1 MFICRKNFEKFSR
14 VKTGQWQNIRKCLG
28 NLWPAA
34 LILGID
40 HKRRRLICI
49 VQNGVKVNDQP
60 KLAFKSPS
68 AVPLDLD
75 VTADISRMRLIADK
89 FAHDFQRFRYDD
101 KCFRVDL
108 ADNLLEPR
116 ELRKCYHRVQNV

>member
-40 HKRRRLICI
+40 HKRRQLICI
-49 VQNGVKVNDQP
+49 VQNGEKVNDQP

-68 AVPLDLD
+68 RCSTRFSRESRHITNAVDC
-75 VTADISRMRLIADK
+75 
-89 FAHDFQRFRYDD
+89 RYV
-101 KCFRVDL
+101 C
-108 ADNLLEPR
+108 P
-116 ELRKCYHRVQNV
+116 